1 MKEVSFRYS
10 SSCCDK
16 ILRQTQLNR
25 GRAHVGSQMSQSI
38 MVGKSEQ
45 QHEAA
50 AHATFSVK
58 KQRDERW
65 CATHL
70 LQDLSH
76 GRDAAH
82 S

>member
-1 MKEVSFRYS
+1 MKEGI
-10 SSCCDK
+10 
-16 ILRQTQLNR
+16 ILFYDL
-25 GRAHVGSQMSQSI
+25 GVQSI

>member
-1 MKEVSFRYS
+1 MSMTRHLPKGNSMKEGI
-10 SSCCDK
+10 
-16 ILRQTQLNR
+16 ILFYDL
-25 GRAHVGSQMSQSI
+25 GVQSI